1 MIEKDDSFKWGTFH
15 QDLSYHSNEMRPCSF
30 YLRPNNLPLEIISEI
45 RRRDLG
51 LNDGKI
57 GRKKI
62 NNGVLEKITSKVSRC
77 HNKTKTKLSETLLF
91 LLCPQDL
98 TKWHSGLK

>member
-57 GRKKI
+57 GRKKSI
-62 NNGVLEKITSKVSRC
+62 TVFWRKLQVKFQGVTIKQKQNYLKRYCFYYV
-77 HNKTKTKLSETLLF
+77 HKT
-91 LLCPQDL
+91 
-98 TKWHSGLK
+98 

>member
-30 YLRPNNLPLEIISEI
+30 YLRPNNLPPEIISEI

-57 GRKKI
+57 GRKK

-77 HNKTKTKLSETLLF
+77 HNKTKTKLSKTLLF